1 MHREGQEFEN
11 IEGPLVIQEYIQH
24 VIRNMDDKARAEPL
38 GCGEDLEE
46 TGWLRDKRLDL
57 RARAAVFDR
66 PECVDGVHEAALH
79 GEDLSDNDGA
89 SRVVPLHNAQRGERR
104 RRL

>member
-1 MHREGQEFEN
+1 MHREGQEFEH

-46 TGWLRDKRLDL
+46 T
-57 RARAAVFDR
+57 
-66 PECVDGVHEAALH
+66 
-79 GEDLSDNDGA
+79 
-89 SRVVPLHNAQRGERR
+89 